1 MAVEEALAQAAGT
14 SIGTG
19 LLGVGAGIAILGG
32 AIATG
37 LAQSA
42 IGAAGMGMLSEK
54 EGKEGSVILFL
65 AIPETTVILG
75 FVVAYLIM
83 QLK

>member
-1 MAVEEALAQAAGT
+1 MVE
-14 SIGTG
+14 IGTG
-19 LLGVGAGIAILGG
+19 LLAIGAGIALFGG
-32 AIATG
+32 ALATAY
-37 LAQSA
+37 AQAA

-54 EGKEGSVILFL
+54 EGKEGTVILFL
-65 AIPETTVILG
+65 AIPETMVILS